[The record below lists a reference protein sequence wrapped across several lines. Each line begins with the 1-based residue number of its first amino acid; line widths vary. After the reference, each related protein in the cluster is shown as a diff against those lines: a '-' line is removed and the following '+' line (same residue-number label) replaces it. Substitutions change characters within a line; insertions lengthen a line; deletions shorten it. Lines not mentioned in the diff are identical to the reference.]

1 MSIIRFCITFLDWCH
16 DGQRTRMTEREADGM
31 IESIYRR
38 KNFATASVRVR
49 TCNFS

>member
-1 MSIIRFCITFLDWCH
+1 MKAYHSLDFRLVTTSGYMGKIWKK
-16 DGQRTRMTEREADGM
+16 GKLNFSQ
-31 IESIYRR
+31 RR

>member
-1 MSIIRFCITFLDWCH
+1 MIGRIEFPVNETRDVKVVLPNC
-16 DGQRTRMTEREADGM
+16 QRL
-31 IESIYRR
+31 

>member
-1 MSIIRFCITFLDWCH
+1 MNMAWITGANGLIENYLV
-16 DGQRTRMTEREADGM
+16 QTRPR
-31 IESIYRR
+31 IFYRC